1 MLIKQSALYLY
12 NMQQFKY
19 LLKFSY
25 NIIKIRLLFLLL
37 KKQGNRELI
46 RRLRLKDSSLF
57 NNNNNNHLLNK

>member
-1 MLIKQSALYLY
+1 LLIKQSALYLY

-25 NIIKIRLLFLLL
+25 NIIKIRLLLFLLL
-37 KKQGNRELI
+37 KKQGNREVI

-57 NNNNNNHLLNK
+57 NNNNNHLLNK

>member
-1 MLIKQSALYLY
+1 
-12 NMQQFKY
+12 MQQFKY

-57 NNNNNNHLLNK
+57 NNNNHLLNK

>member
-57 NNNNNNHLLNK
+57 NNNNNHLLNK